1 MHTYIALLRGIN
13 VNGQK
18 LMSME
23 KLRSLLE
30 DLGLTGVTTYIQSG
44 NVVFQAGRVA
54 HFTLEKKIKTS
65 ILDIFGFSVPV
76 MVKTKEEWEEII
88 SRNPFMGKKGI
99 DESFLHVTLLSDT
112 PNQSVVDE
120 IMAGEYG
127 MDECILSGKVAYLY
141 CPNGY
146 GKTKLSN
153 SFFEKQTKLIATT
166 RNWKT
171 VLKLREL
178 AG

>member
-1 MHTYIALLRGIN
+1 MYTYIALLRGIN

-18 LMSME
+18 MMSME
-23 KLRSLLE
+23 KLRALCE

-44 NVVFQAGRVA
+44 NVVFQSAPVK
-54 HFTLEKKIKTS
+54 HFVLEKKIHAS
-65 ILDIFGFSVPV
+65 IRDAFGFSVPV
-76 MVKTKEEWEEII
+76 MVKSLAEWQEII
-88 SRNPFMGKKGI
+88 SDNPFVGRKGI
-99 DESFLHVTLLSDT
+99 DESFLHITLLSDT

-127 MDECILSGKVAYLY
+127 EDECVFSGKVAYLY
-141 CPNGY
+141 CPGGY

-153 SFFEKQTKLIATT
+153 TFFEKKTKLIATT

-171 VLKLREL
+171 VLKLLEL

>member
-18 LMSME
+18 LISME

-44 NVVFQAGRVA
+44 NVVFQAGKVPP
-54 HFTLEKKIKTS
+54 FVLEKRIQTA
-65 ILDIFGFSVPV
+65 IRDVFGFSVPV
-76 MVKTKEEWEEII
+76 MVKTRAEWQEII
-88 SRNPFMGKKGI
+88 SGNPFVGRKDI

-112 PNQSVVDE
+112 PNQGVMDE

-127 MDECILSGKVAYLY
+127 VDECILSGKVAYLY

-171 VLKLREL
+171 VSKLL
-178 AG
+178 DLSV